1 MTPRRTLLAGA
12 VAAATL
18 AVTAPSAGA
27 QVPVATPGPGSGI
40 CGGIVSNPGEI
51 RSPDVEHQQCAV
63 LGFIGP
69 AVGQI
74 ASVVG
79 PTIITPAFT
88 GTAIAAAGNVVI
100 GAGAA

>member
-12 VAAATL
+12 LVAVAL

-27 QVPVATPGPGSGI
+27 QVPVTTPGAGSGI
-40 CGGIVSNPGEI
+40 CAGVVANPGEI
-51 RSPDVEHQQCAV
+51 RAPDVEHQQCAV

-69 AVGQI
+69 AIGQI

-79 PTIITPAFT
+79 PTIISPGYA
-88 GTAIAAAGNVVI
+88 GTVIVASGNVV
-100 GAGAA
+100 AGAA